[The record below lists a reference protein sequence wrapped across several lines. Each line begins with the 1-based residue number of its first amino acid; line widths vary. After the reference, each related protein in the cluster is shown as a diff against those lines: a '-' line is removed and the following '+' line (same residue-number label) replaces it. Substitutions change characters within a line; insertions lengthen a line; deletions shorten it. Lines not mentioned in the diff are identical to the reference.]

1 MLHTSPPLQR
11 QAKQDYLYS
20 VGYVTACYVCMYAKH
35 NNNYRIG
42 HAFKRGLLGEDTEWG
57 GKEEEGMKMT

>member
-42 HAFKRGLLGEDTEWG
+42 HAFKRGLLGEDTE
-57 GKEEEGMKMT
+57 